1 MSALSERL
9 ERIRAAYPATER
21 FFLHLS
27 DSIIEVTSNSPALNR
42 ELTAYFGSFARDW
55 GQPDLVVTAHE
66 VPAGDPVL
74 ALPFEFRTKAP
85 EPGKAKIKEE
95 WADVDGGR
103 VVRKRLTGMVM
114 AFGGGEHLVAGPCL
128 ENPNQVVNF
137 LNNRYIERKL
147 DQGAILG
154 HAAAVALN
162 GRGLALAGFSGM
174 GKSTLAL
181 HAVSLGADFVSN
193 DRILVQAR
201 TAHTSGVQTS
211 GAQTSGAV
219 ALIHGVAKHPRINP
233 GTALNNPDLAR
244 VVAEEDK
251 ARFLA
256 LPPAELW
263 ALEHKY
269 DAIVEDCFG
278 PGRFRLCAPFSG
290 LVLLNWKRDGGPLRI
305 SRVDP
310 EERRDLLPAVM
321 KSPGLFYPEA
331 ELREIE
337 ELPEGAWIEALK
349 GRVVL
354 EFSGGVDFAAGAEA
368 CLAFLETGEVPG
380 TGQKA

>member
-1 MSALSERL
+1 M
-9 ERIRAAYPATER
+9 
-21 FFLHLS
+21 
-27 DSIIEVTSNSPALNR
+27 
-42 ELTAYFGSFARDW
+42 
-55 GQPDLVVTAHE
+55 
-66 VPAGDPVL
+66 L

-85 EPGKAKIKEE
+85 EPGKAKVKEE

-154 HAAAVALN
+154 HAAAVAKS

-193 DRILVQAR
+193 DRILVQAG
-201 TAHTSGVQTS
+201 SNNQTPGS
-211 GAQTSGAV
+211 P

-305 SRVDP
+305 ARVDP
-310 EERRDLLPAVM
+310 GQRRDLLPAVM

-331 ELREIE
+331 EMREVE
-337 ELPEGAWIEALK
+337 ELPEAAWIEALK
-349 GRVVL
+349 DCVVL
-354 EFSGGVDFAAGAEA
+354 EFAGGVDFAAGAEA
-368 CLAFLETGEVPG
+368 CLEFLETGKVPG
-380 TGQKA
+380 AGPKS